1 MTLVRLSD
9 GTMPEDAII
18 SERIRIRHPSK
29 FFFSKGVIV
38 DDFSYFSTEVQIGVY
53 SHLAPN
59 ITISG
64 GQKRVVTIG
73 RFCGIS
79 AGVSIHASSSDYIGF
94 SMDLP
99 SVPTELQFG
108 GESEDIAIGDFC
120 LLGAKSTILPGVQL
134 PEGVSIAAGA
144 VVSNR
149 HYDPW
154 TLITRTGESIP
165 RNVNRKLISKLRSL
179 E

>member
-1 MTLVRLSD
+1 MRARLSD
-9 GTMPEDAII
+9 GLHPRDAII
-18 SERIRIRHPSK
+18 SDNIRVRHPQK

-38 DDFSYFSTEVQIGVY
+38 DDFSYFSTEVQIGAY

-73 RFCGIS
+73 QFCGIA
-79 AGVSIHASSSDYIGF
+79 AGVSIHASSSDYLGF

-99 SVPTELQFG
+99 TVPREMQFG
-108 GESEDIAIGDFC
+108 GHSEDVSIGDFC
-120 LLGAKSTILPGVQL
+120 LIGAKATILPGVKL
-134 PEGVSIAAGA
+134 PEGVSVAAGA

-149 HYDPW
+149 HFEPW
-154 TLITRTGESIP
+154 TLITREGDSIP
-165 RNVNRKLISKLRSL
+165 RSVNQSL
-179 E
+179 LDKIRPLGS